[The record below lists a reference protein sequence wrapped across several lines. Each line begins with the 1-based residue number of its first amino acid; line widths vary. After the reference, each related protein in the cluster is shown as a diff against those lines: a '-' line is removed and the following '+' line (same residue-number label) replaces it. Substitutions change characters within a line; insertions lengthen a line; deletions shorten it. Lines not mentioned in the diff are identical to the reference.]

1 MLKTINRDR
10 RAGFRS
16 GPPQTRAGG
25 VRRSLFVLVVLSTI
39 LVLGGAS
46 SPSSG
51 HAFIL
56 SLVCI
61 PFLTYALLRR
71 PPAALLLFDP
81 VPAYFLLAILAL
93 IILHLVPLPPSL
105 WTQLP
110 GREVAVRGMEL
121 MGAEDAWLP
130 LTLDPPAAFASAL
143 GLVPAVTL
151 AIVTIRSGRLPSV
164 EVGLLIVAFA
174 LLSLVMGA
182 LQVAGSHQSPL
193 YIHAFTNW
201 GMAVGFFANANHFS
215 TFLLISL
222 PVLAALLRWKLPLPE
237 QAWVRIGTVALYGT
251 FVVVGIFLA
260 RTVAGLLLFPMALAA
275 ALLIASARSSGW
287 LRRSVL
293 VLPVA
298 SIGLLLVAAYRSES
312 GAFMTRFGAEPGGR
326 LEIGRT
332 TIEAA
337 MSSWPVGS
345 GIGSFNRVYRPFE
358 DPDEVTNVFVNHA
371 HNDYL
376 EVFAETG
383 LLGAVLILAFLAWW
397 GLRSVQAWR
406 DARPDAYWTQTAS
419 VVIGIILA
427 HSLVDYPIRT
437 PAIMALFVFYVLTLS
452 EPRAAGTEP

>member
-1 MLKTINRDR
+1 MHVHLPHSFSRL
-10 RAGFRS
+10 A
-16 GPPQTRAGG
+16 
-25 VRRSLFVLVVLSTI
+25 VLS
-39 LVLGGAS
+39 
-46 SPSSG
+46 
-51 HAFIL
+51 
-56 SLVCI
+56 
-61 PFLTYALLRR
+61 
-71 PPAALLLFDP
+71 
-81 VPAYFLLAILAL
+81 LAL
-93 IILHLVPLPPSL
+93 GVC
-105 WTQLP
+105 
-110 GREVAVRGMEL
+110 
-121 MGAEDAWLP
+121 
-130 LTLDPPAAFASAL
+130 
-143 GLVPAVTL
+143 LVPAVTL

-345 GIGSFNRVYRPFE
+345 GIGSFNRVYRLFE